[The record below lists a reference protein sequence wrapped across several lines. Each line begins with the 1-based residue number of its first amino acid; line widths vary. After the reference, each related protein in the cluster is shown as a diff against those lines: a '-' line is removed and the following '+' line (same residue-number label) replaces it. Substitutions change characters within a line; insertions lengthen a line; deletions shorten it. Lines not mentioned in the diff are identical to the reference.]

1 MADFTIEELTIP
13 RTLDEPGGAD
23 FVALTRLLGDNEAGI
38 IGTRDRAYEPEEYL
52 PVVHDPHHPY
62 RLFLARADGRIVGVG
77 HHEVQVGEE
86 ERSIWFGIDVHPD
99 YRRRGIGSAL
109 YDTLAQVTAAD
120 GDTVVQMYAFSPAD
134 SADSAGERITS
145 PTGFG
150 SVATDDEATRFLL
163 RRGYRL
169 TQVNRLSRLGLPA
182 AIDGIPAPDGYDLE
196 AWTAFTPEHRL
207 DDMAVLNA
215 RMSIDPPAGE
225 SDYQH
230 EVWDADRV
238 RADDERHARDG
249 RQWMTV
255 AVRHAASD
263 TLVGFTQIVAP
274 TDTSRPAHQLDTI
287 VLEEHRGHRLGMLLK
302 VANLRRLADES
313 GAHPAIYTWNAEENR
328 PMLDVNEAVG
338 FVPLAYEGSWKAQL

>member
-13 RTLDEPGGAD
+13 RALDEPGGAD
-23 FVALTRLLGDNEAGI
+23 VAEATRLLGDIEAGI

-52 PVVHDPHHPY
+52 PVLQDPHHPY

-77 HHEVQVGEE
+77 HHEVQVGEND
-86 ERSIWFGIDVHPD
+86 RSIWFGIDVHPD
-99 YRRRGIGSAL
+99 YRHRGIGSAL
-109 YDTLAQVTAAD
+109 YDTLAQVTADD
-120 GDTVVQMYAFSPAD
+120 GDTIVQMYAFSAAD
-134 SADSAGERITS
+134 PDGERIAS

-150 SVATDDEATRFLL
+150 SVAADDEATRFLL
-163 RRGYRL
+163 KRGYRL
-169 TQVNRLSRLGLPA
+169 TQVNRLSRLALPT
-182 AIDGIPAPDGYDLE
+182 AIDDMPAPDGYDLE
-196 AWTAFTPEHRL
+196 SWTGFTPEHHL

-215 RMSIDPPAGE
+215 HMTTDPPAGD
-225 SDYQH
+225 SDYRP

-238 RADDERHARDG
+238 RSDDERHARDG

-255 AVRHAASD
+255 AVRHVASD
-263 TLVGFTQIVAP
+263 TLVGFTQLVAP
-274 TDTSRPAHQLDTI
+274 ADTTRPAHQLDTI

-302 VANLRRLADES
+302 VANLRRLAEES

-338 FVPLAYEGSWKAQL
+338 FVPLACEGSWKAQL